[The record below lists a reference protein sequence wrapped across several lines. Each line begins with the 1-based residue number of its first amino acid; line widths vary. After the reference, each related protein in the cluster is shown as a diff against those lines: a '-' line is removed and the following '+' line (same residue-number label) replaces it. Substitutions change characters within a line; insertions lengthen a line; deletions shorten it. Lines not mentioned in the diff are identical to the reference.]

1 MHLGMSGSFR
11 VFNGATESMPGD
23 FHFERAKHVV
33 HDHVVFRMSSGAT
46 VTFNDPRRFGF
57 MLLVSRAELEGH
69 PLMRIGPEP
78 LDRAFDAAKLAGSCA
93 GKATSL
99 KAALLDQKIVAGL
112 GNIYACE
119 ALNRALLSPKRRA
132 GTLATRGG
140 APTPRAEA
148 LVAAI
153 KAVLSDAIRAGGSS
167 LRDHRRTDGELG
179 SFQHKFRVYD
189 REGARCPTPRC
200 PGIIRRIVQNGRSTF
215 FCPVCQK

>member
-1 MHLGMSGSFR
+1 M
-11 VFNGATESMPGD
+11 
-23 FHFERAKHVV
+23 
-33 HDHVVFRMSSGAT
+33 
-46 VTFNDPRRFGF
+46 
-57 MLLVSRAELEGH
+57 
-69 PLMRIGPEP
+69 
-78 LDRAFDAAKLAGSCA
+78 
-93 GKATSL
+93 
-99 KAALLDQKIVAGL
+99 AGL

-132 GTLATRGG
+132 GTLATRCG